1 MIFIPERSS
10 DLSGLFITL
19 NPLSNQRRLFKLAK
33 FSLQGLH
40 FTGIRNNR
48 QHPFR
53 YFHRHPRSRLKS
65 RFLQPV
71 AFKRQARMAG
81 IRTCPERLRIGVPR
95 GNIADAVAARRFG
108 NETATSPPKPSTA
121 TGWSMAMTR

>member
-1 MIFIPERSS
+1 MLNTPGSFI
-10 DLSGLFITL
+10 LF
-19 NPLSNQRRLFKLAK
+19 NPLSNQSRLFKLAK

-48 QHPFR
+48 QHAIR
-53 YFHRHPRSRLKS
+53 YFHRHPRPRIKP
-65 RFLQPV
+65 RVLQPV
-71 AFKRQARMAG
+71 AFKRQARVAG

-95 GNIADAVAARRFG
+95 GNIADAVAALSFG
-108 NETATSPPKPSTA
+108 IGTATSPPKPSTA